1 MRFIG
6 TWRAKMTGFMI
17 LAWCLSGLLSAWCES
32 TPPNQ
37 NVTEEKQLMV
47 GPSQAGSSG
56 EYILLPKPRRIQFLE
71 GHYACSEKSVLTIE
85 GVDRDGTRL
94 FEKIWNH
101 LFPPGGERPATHLR
115 IDPASI
121 IHKDGYRLLVDQNG
135 VWVTARDNAG
145 LYYGL
150 MTLRQLQ
157 RQASPSPLIPNVHIE
172 DWPDF
177 PSRGVL
183 LDISRDKVPE
193 METLYRLVDL
203 LSEWKIN
210 QLQLYTEHTFAYRN
224 HPVVWQD
231 ASPMTPHQI
240 RALDA
245 YCQEHFILLVPNQ
258 NSFGHMERWLKH
270 ERYLPLAEMPEGGM
284 DLCAVDPGSIAL
296 LGDMYADSL
305 PNFSS
310 PLFNV
315 GCDETWT
322 LGKGRSKEATDK
334 QGVGRVYL
342 EFLLKIH
349 ELVTEQGR
357 RMQFW
362 GDIIMQHPELI
373 GELPKD
379 VIAME
384 WGYEDDHPFAE
395 HGQKFADSG
404 IPFYVCPGSSSWNS
418 LIGRTD
424 NALGNL
430 RNAARNGLHH
440 GAIGYLI
447 TDWGDGGHWQ
457 FLPVSY
463 AGFAFGAGVSW
474 CYDSNTEMPL
484 ARALDVH
491 VFKDSSNTMGQAV
504 LDLGNVYQKTGVLAE
519 NNTLYYLLLQH
530 SIRGGIEGTAL
541 AGMTMENLDAA
552 SLQIEQIK
560 KAIQQA
566 DMQCE
571 EAGLIRQEFLLG
583 SEIALLAL
591 DLGRARLAAGGVGTE
606 QLPLEKRN
614 ALADK
619 IDQLLPEYRQLW
631 LARNRSG
638 GLKDSAG
645 RFEAL
650 SSLLRAGS

>member
-1 MRFIG
+1 
-6 TWRAKMTGFMI
+6 
-17 LAWCLSGLLSAWCES
+17 
-32 TPPNQ
+32 
-37 NVTEEKQLMV
+37 MV
-47 GPSQAGSSG
+47 GPNQAGSSG

-284 DLCAVDPGSIAL
+284 D
-296 LGDMYADSL
+296 
-305 PNFSS
+305 
-310 PLFNV
+310 
-315 GCDETWT
+315 
-322 LGKGRSKEATDK
+322 
-334 QGVGRVYL
+334 
-342 EFLLKIH
+342 
-349 ELVTEQGR
+349 
-357 RMQFW
+357 
-362 GDIIMQHPELI
+362 
-373 GELPKD
+373 
-379 VIAME
+379 
-384 WGYEDDHPFAE
+384 
-395 HGQKFADSG
+395 
-404 IPFYVCPGSSSWNS
+404 
-418 LIGRTD
+418 
-424 NALGNL
+424 
-430 RNAARNGLHH
+430 
-440 GAIGYLI
+440 
-447 TDWGDGGHWQ
+447 
-457 FLPVSY
+457 
-463 AGFAFGAGVSW
+463 
-474 CYDSNTEMPL
+474 
-484 ARALDVH
+484 
-491 VFKDSSNTMGQAV
+491 
-504 LDLGNVYQKTGVLAE
+504 
-519 NNTLYYLLLQH
+519 
-530 SIRGGIEGTAL
+530 
-541 AGMTMENLDAA
+541 
-552 SLQIEQIK
+552 
-560 KAIQQA
+560 
-566 DMQCE
+566 
-571 EAGLIRQEFLLG
+571 
-583 SEIALLAL
+583 
-591 DLGRARLAAGGVGTE
+591 
-606 QLPLEKRN
+606 
-614 ALADK
+614 
-619 IDQLLPEYRQLW
+619 
-631 LARNRSG
+631 
-638 GLKDSAG
+638 
-645 RFEAL
+645 
-650 SSLLRAGS
+650 